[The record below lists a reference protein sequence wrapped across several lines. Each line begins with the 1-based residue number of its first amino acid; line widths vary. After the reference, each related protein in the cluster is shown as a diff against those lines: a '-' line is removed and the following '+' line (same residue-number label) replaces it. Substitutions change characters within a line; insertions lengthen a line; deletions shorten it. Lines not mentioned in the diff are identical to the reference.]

1 MSTLGIDLGTGSVKV
16 AVVDD
21 DLNMRQQT
29 EATYA
34 VSSPRPGWAESN
46 PHDWRRAVESCL
58 AEIADHMAG
67 RQIDAVGLCGQ
78 MHGVVL
84 TDAQFQ
90 PLRPAILWA
99 DTRSALQARDM
110 AAAFDDHRL
119 AQLGSA
125 AVAGFA
131 ATSLRWVAENE
142 PAVFANMRYALQA
155 KDWLRIVLGGR
166 IATDSSDASGT
177 LLSDVATGAWDDD
190 ALAWAGVQRD
200 QLPDIMAS
208 DDEGGEIRIGK
219 QGVPITVGAADTA
232 AVLFSSGIQAGQG
245 FIAVGTGA
253 QVVRVLDRPEL
264 DPSLRTHT
272 FARAGEPGSG
282 WYRIGAVQNAGLAL
296 EVALRWLGADV
307 AEAHA
312 ALDQGL
318 SLHDPIFI
326 PYLAGER
333 TPFMDP
339 NLRGSWL
346 GLSLN
351 TDRNAMLRS
360 VLVGLA
366 QATALAVEAVFP
378 ESDRTPLLILGGGT
392 RDERF
397 RALLADAVN
406 RELLPTVVPAQGVV
420 GAAQLA
426 MGRDPAPPATRTHI
440 APRPDQVDLLREK
453 RQAMVQA
460 MHPA

>member
-21 DLNMRQQT
+21 DLSLRQQT
-29 EATYA
+29 EATYT
-34 VSSPRPGWAESN
+34 VSSPQPGWAESDPN
-46 PHDWRRAVESCL
+46 DWRRAVESCL
-58 AEIADHMAG
+58 AEIADQLGGHP
-67 RQIDAVGLCGQ
+67 IDAVGLCGQ

-99 DTRSALQARDM
+99 DSRSARQARAM
-110 AAAFDDHRL
+110 ASAFDDHRL

-131 ATSLRWVAENE
+131 ATSLRWVAEHE
-142 PAVFANMRYALQA
+142 PTVFAQMRYAFQA
-155 KDWLRIVLGGR
+155 KDWLRIVLGGT
-166 IATDSSDASGT
+166 IATDPSDASGT
-177 LLSDVATGAWDDD
+177 LLCDVATGTWNDD
-190 ALAWAGVQRD
+190 ALGWAGVQRD
-200 QLPDIMAS
+200 QLAPIIAS
-208 DDEGGEIRIGK
+208 GDNGGEILIGK
-219 QGVPITVGAADTA
+219 QVAPIIVGAADTA
-232 AVLFSSGIQAGQG
+232 AVLLSSGIEAGQG

-253 QVVRVLDRPEL
+253 QVVRVLEHPEL
-264 DPSLRTHT
+264 DPTLRTHT
-272 FARAGEPGSG
+272 FARAGQPGSG
-282 WYRIGAVQNAGLAL
+282 WYRIGAVQNAGLAM
-296 EVALRWLGADV
+296 EVALRWLGADI
-307 AEAHA
+307 AESHA
-312 ALDQGL
+312 ALDEGL
-318 SLHDPIFI
+318 SRHDPIFI

-378 ESDRTPLLILGGGT
+378 ESDRTPLLLLGGGT

-397 RALLADAVN
+397 RGLLADAVN

-426 MGRDPAPPATRTHI
+426 MGQEPAQPAVRTHI
-440 APRPDQVDLLREK
+440 APRPDQVDLLRER
-453 RQAMVQA
+453 RQAMVKA

>member
-1 MSTLGIDLGTGSVKV
+1 
-16 AVVDD
+16 
-21 DLNMRQQT
+21 
-29 EATYA
+29 
-34 VSSPRPGWAESN
+34 
-46 PHDWRRAVESCL
+46 
-58 AEIADHMAG
+58 
-67 RQIDAVGLCGQ
+67 
-78 MHGVVL
+78 
-84 TDAQFQ
+84 
-90 PLRPAILWA
+90 
-99 DTRSALQARDM
+99 
-110 AAAFDDHRL
+110 
-119 AQLGSA
+119 
-125 AVAGFA
+125 
-131 ATSLRWVAENE
+131 
-142 PAVFANMRYALQA
+142 
-155 KDWLRIVLGGR
+155 
-166 IATDSSDASGT
+166 
-177 LLSDVATGAWDDD
+177 
-190 ALAWAGVQRD
+190 
-200 QLPDIMAS
+200 
-208 DDEGGEIRIGK
+208 
-219 QGVPITVGAADTA
+219 
-232 AVLFSSGIQAGQG
+232 
-245 FIAVGTGA
+245 
-253 QVVRVLDRPEL
+253 
-264 DPSLRTHT
+264 
-272 FARAGEPGSG
+272 
-282 WYRIGAVQNAGLAL
+282 L